1 MSWFDDF
8 KEGFK
13 DRYGEGKEDY
23 RLARYEH
30 NAARGRDAEG
40 SRWEHTLATNPT
52 FVTIDDLK
60 RKALGQQPTPY
71 ENKRREMGMG
81 LSEDRTKAIGQV
93 AGTIANDFTQDT
105 TRSLW
110 WLLNAPQ
117 AVGNVL
123 NETLLAHANPE
134 LFRHEVY
141 KDSQDKE
148 IRKHL
153 YRQDGELRFSK
164 TERDGP
170 DYLKLKAKR
179 EAEHEKAVRAGLIS
193 EKGQIKKGVQT
204 QYNNRAG
211 GPVYTKRKFN
221 PGDVAALGIPTGIA
235 INAGIGLLS
244 PLGGMG
250 GYSAVLPSEDDLTK
264 TNNVIGEVAAKYIL
278 GRTGNLLPYEEFSK
292 YRPDVDVGE
301 YNRYKA
307 FKYDKDL
314 DYDISDGDLNLLP
327 AGVLKYTSE
336 GIHGPEVQF
345 LGRSLPLTTALIPY
359 AGALV
364 GGVAGAWQPTKR
376 DKKGN
381 RRLAPIDGKINKRPI
396 TRSIRGGFAGLAAG
410 AGVGLIAEEIRR
422 RASSN
427 ANQMAGGSAEQY
439 LG

>member
-1 MSWFDDF
+1 MSWFDEF
-8 KEGFK
+8 REGFR

-23 RLARYEH
+23 RLARYSH
-30 NAARGRDAEG
+30 NADMGRDAEG
-40 SRWEHTLATNPT
+40 SRLEHTLATNPS
-52 FVTIDDLK
+52 FVTIKDLG
-60 RKALGQQPTPY
+60 RRALGREPDAY
-71 ENKRREMGMG
+71 ERKREEMGMG
-81 LSEDRTKAIGQV
+81 LSKDRTKAIGQV

-123 NETLLAHANPE
+123 NETMLAHSNPD
-134 LFRHEVY
+134 LFRHEVF
-141 KDSQDKE
+141 KDSQGSTIPAHE
-148 IRKHL
+148 FSR
-153 YRQDGELRFSK
+153 GELRF
-164 TERDGP
+164 TDIERKSPNFKD
-170 DYLKLKAKR
+170 LKEKR
-179 EAEHEKAVRAGLIS
+179 QANRDKAVRSGLIS
-193 EKGQIKKGVQT
+193 EQGQLRKGVQK
-204 QYNNRAG
+204 QYNTKIG
-211 GPVYTKRKFN
+211 GNVYTKRKFN

-250 GYSAVLPSEDDLTK
+250 GYSAVLPSQDDLTK
-264 TNNVIGEVAAKYIL
+264 TDNVIGEIAAKYIL

-307 FKYDKDL
+307 FKYDKEL
-314 DYDISDGDLNLLP
+314 DYDITDGDLNLLP
-327 AGVLKYTSE
+327 AGVLKYTAE

-359 AGALV
+359 AGALA
-364 GGVAGAWQPTKR
+364 GGVAGAWQPTQV
-376 DKKGN
+376 DNKGN
-381 RRLAPIDGKINKRPI
+381 RRIAPIEGKINKRPI
-396 TRSIRGGFAGLAAG
+396 TRSLRGGFAGLAAG